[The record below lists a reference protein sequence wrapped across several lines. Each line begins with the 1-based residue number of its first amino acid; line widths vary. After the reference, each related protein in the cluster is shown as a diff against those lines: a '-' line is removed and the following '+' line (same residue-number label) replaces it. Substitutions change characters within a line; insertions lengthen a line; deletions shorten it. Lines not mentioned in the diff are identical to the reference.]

1 MEEKTTKTPKE
12 CVNCRYHV
20 TYYEKCAT
28 RFYRHNMGFCHKKND
43 VTGNRETCEKW
54 ERKIPAA
61 RKMLHVKASETVLKN
76 MASHLAMIAQILSED
91 AEEER
96 EEQKNR

>member
-1 MEEKTTKTPKE
+1 MNYPAWQLKKGDPAAEKT
-12 CVNCRYHV
+12 
-20 TYYEKCAT
+20 
-28 RFYRHNMGFCHKKND
+28 
-43 VTGNRETCEKW
+43 
-54 ERKIPAA
+54 
-61 RKMLHVKASETVLKN
+61 LHVKASETVLKN